1 MDDKSAGVTRVTP
14 SSPRQPQSQLLN
26 FATNDMV
33 AADQK
38 GLGNPTDDNA
48 NMLCVS
54 SYQLVRSSWFSV
66 LTSSNGLLTLMD
78 ISSSGGLDLLVIET
92 PDPLFLKARTV
103 SRLARPGHSA
113 TTKHVDIPIVLLLM
127 PLEIFDIPLSG
138 RWSASRRLP

>member
-1 MDDKSAGVTRVTP
+1 
-14 SSPRQPQSQLLN
+14 
-26 FATNDMV
+26 MV

-54 SYQLVRSSWFSV
+54 SYQLVRLSWFSV

>member
-1 MDDKSAGVTRVTP
+1 MLICYVSRP
-14 SSPRQPQSQLLN
+14 
-26 FATNDMV
+26 TN
-33 AADQK
+33 
-38 GLGNPTDDNA
+38 LF
-48 NMLCVS
+48 
-54 SYQLVRSSWFSV
+54 VRSSWFSV

-113 TTKHVDIPIVLLLM
+113 TTKHVDIPIELLLM

-138 RWSASRRLP
+138 RWPASRRLA